1 MTELD
6 ILIQKL
12 KVIAKDNTKLTVK
25 QERSIVKELNDFFFA
40 SHVDL
45 GTINCLG
52 RDFKYF
58 SDFHKYWHKHH
69 KKILNVSICDENC
82 EKVADALHGVFLQTN
97 GKAFTEVYDTCGLT
111 SEEAC
116 RIRLLTANQDFN
128 GSRSFFDLAQKY
140 KKDPSSFDIQ
150 KINEDPDAFIKTI
163 SVTKLSQTDK
173 RANFAKK
180 ITQFLIDHHSEPY
193 NIIDRFD
200 RDVFAFRTAL
210 IDYDGAGYGNKK
222 ADMFI
227 RDMIVLGIWKKVRGF
242 EKIDVA
248 SDVNTIKIALK
259 SGILLC
265 AIPLVSSFIDIFS
278 YQYGLIDLM
287 SAKAWRRVWE
297 IWSEKYPDEHIASPC
312 LLDYFVYNVLGRQF
326 CRERLCY
333 FVCENGHKFANDGAR
348 SKYCPICLQE
358 KRIKVPTKLLS
369 RNLPCINS
377 DGEMIIKNTDFV
389 TSKIIKPALTQCPL
403 KAICDAYGKKNL
415 MAPKSISI
423 LGQTGWDSAYSEKG
437 NGGGGLM
444 A

>member
-12 KVIAKDNTKLTVK
+12 KSITNGSTKLNVI
-25 QERSIVKELNDFFFA
+25 QERLIIKELNDFFFA
-40 SHVDL
+40 SHTDL

-69 KKILNVSICDENC
+69 REILQVSICDENC
-82 EKVADALHGVFLQTN
+82 EKVADALHEVFLQTQ
-97 GKAFTEVYDTCGLT
+97 GKAFTEVYDTCGL
-111 SEEAC
+111 SPEEVC

-128 GSRSFFDLAQKY
+128 GSRSFFDLA
-140 KKDPSSFDIQ
+140 KKHKADPTIFNIK
-150 KINEDPDAFIKTI
+150 KINSDPDAFIKAI

-180 ITQFLIDHHSEPY
+180 ITQFLIDHNCEPY
-193 NIIDRFD
+193 DIIDCFGK
-200 RDVFAFRTAL
+200 DVLSFRKAL
-210 IDYDGAGYGNKK
+210 INCNGAGYGNKK
-222 ADMFI
+222 TDMFI
-227 RDMIVLGIWKKVRGF
+227 RDMIVLGIWKGVRGF

-259 SGILLC
+259 SGILNC

-278 YQYGLIDLM
+278 YQYGLIDTM

-297 IWSEKYPDEHIASPC
+297 IWSKKYPDEHIDSPC
-312 LLDYFVYNVLGRQF
+312 LLDYFVYNILGRQF
-326 CRERLCY
+326 CKEKLCY
-333 FVCENGHKFANDGAR
+333 FMCENGHKFANNGSR
-348 SKYCPICLQE
+348 NKYCPICLRE
-358 KRIKVPTKLLS
+358 KGIKSSTKLLN
-369 RNLPCINS
+369 RNLPCINT
-377 DGEMIIKNTDFV
+377 DGEIVIKNTNFAN
-389 TSKIIKPALTQCPL
+389 SKITQSPLLQCPL
-403 KAICDAYGKKNL
+403 KAICDKYGKKNL

-437 NGGGGLM
+437 TGGGGLM
-444 A
+444 S